1 MIQEVYIMIENYIE
15 VIKLLDNYFDAIMV
29 VDDKFIIRHYK
40 TFYEP
45 AIENVDTS
53 SAIGKT
59 PFDIFKNIDAHNST
73 LYQAIKD
80 RKTTLNNVQ
89 KLIFSS
95 GKKEIIVDN
104 TIPIIANN
112 KIIGAINT
120 AKYLNKLKRIP
131 MTNSSNIIA
140 PCETELFSIGDIIGV
155 SDEII
160 NLKEKIL
167 KVSKTDSNIFIY
179 GNTGTGKEMVAQA
192 IHTHSDRKHN
202 IFISQNCAA
211 IPENLLESIFFG
223 TVKGSY
229 TDATDKAGLF
239 EIANGGTIF
248 LDEINSMSIGIQA
261 KLLKIIEEQKIRRIG
276 STQSKP
282 VNVRILTASNISP
295 IDALE
300 KNLLRQD
307 LFYRLGTVQINIPD
321 LVHRYED
328 ISILTV
334 HFIHQFNL
342 KFKKQIKGITEEVQN
357 TFFNYHWPGNVRELK
372 NAIESAFN
380 FCNGDYITINDI
392 PEYILH
398 FTDSSS
404 YSTSSLNRA
413 MNEYEKNFILKTSK
427 YCKNISSLAAILKI
441 SRQALYNKLKKHNLL
456 DIYNNK

>member
-1 MIQEVYIMIENYIE
+1 MIENYIE

-29 VDDKFIIRHYK
+29 VDENFIIRHYK

-45 AIENVDTS
+45 AIDNVDTA

-59 PFDIFKNIDAHNST
+59 PFDIFKSINKESST
-73 LYQAIKD
+73 LYNAIKH
-80 RKTTLNNVQ
+80 RKTTLNNVE
-89 KLIFSS
+89 KLIFAS

-112 KIIGAINT
+112 KVIGALNT
-120 AKYLNKLKRIP
+120 AKYLNKLKRIS

-140 PCETELFSIGDIIGV
+140 PCETDLFSISDIIGI

-167 KVSKTDSNIFIY
+167 KVAKTDSNIFIY

-192 IHTHSDRKHN
+192 IHTHSDRKNN

-248 LDEINSMSIGIQA
+248 LDEINSMSVGIQA

-282 VNVRILTASNISP
+282 VNVRIITASNISP

-300 KNLLRQD
+300 KKLLRED
-307 LFYRLGTVQINIPD
+307 LFYRLGTVQINIPE
-321 LVHRYED
+321 LIHRYED
-328 ISILTV
+328 ISVLAT
-334 HFIHQFNL
+334 HFIDLFNI
-342 KFKKQIKGITEEVQN
+342 KFKKNIKGVTKEVK
-357 TFFNYHWPGNVRELK
+357 TIFFNYHWPGNVRELK

-380 FCNGDYITINDI
+380 FCEDDYITIKDI

-398 FTDSSS
+398 FSNSTESPSTLTRALNDFEKDFIIKSS
-404 YSTSSLNRA
+404 
-413 MNEYEKNFILKTSK
+413 KH
-427 YCKNISSLAAILKI
+427 CKNITALASLLKI
-441 SRQALYNKLKKHNLL
+441 SRQALYNKLKKYNLL